1 MCKGSTY
8 QKMSFALIHR
18 ENLSLALAMMICINI
33 ILIITI
39 VIKPNECYSHH
50 DGNSVVMGGYTG
62 GVTPSSP
69 MLPRLFTMWVPHCC
83 LQSVPWDIVCMYP
96 VPCGLLSAGYS
107 LYAVHNVIWVLSY
120 ILRPKHPSALLHVY
134 VSITSHSKDLNIV
147 EYMMIH
153 CHLMDMKQHISLA
166 VCLINCYG
174 AGRVRAVAVE
184 CTEMRALGICVWVVD
199 RHIQALYMRVFEH
212 AGITHTKLQMGTAL
226 HV

>member
-1 MCKGSTY
+1 
-8 QKMSFALIHR
+8 
-18 ENLSLALAMMICINI
+18 MMICINI
-33 ILIITI
+33 ISIITI

-62 GVTPSSP
+62 GVTPTLLANAAQTLYHVGSS
-69 MLPRLFTMWVPHCC
+69 
-83 LQSVPWDIVCMYP
+83 
-96 VPCGLLSAGYS
+96 LLSAVCTMGYRVYVPCTMWTPHCWFFS
-107 LYAVHNVIWVLSY
+107 VYCAQCHLGVILYIKTQTPFCIATVVE
-120 ILRPKHPSALLHVY
+120 HVY
-134 VSITSHSKDLNIV
+134 VSITYHSKDLNIV

>member
-120 ILRPKHPSALLHVY
+120 ILRPKHLSALLQLWNTCMY
-134 VSITSHSKDLNIV
+134 LSHI
-147 EYMMIH
+147 IP
-153 CHLMDMKQHISLA
+153 
-166 VCLINCYG
+166 
-174 AGRVRAVAVE
+174 R
-184 CTEMRALGICVWVVD
+184 T
-199 RHIQALYMRVFEH
+199 
-212 AGITHTKLQMGTAL
+212 
-226 HV
+226 